1 VNNRKESM
9 MSSTVI
15 MEVAEKMGKSLE
27 AFKLELTK
35 IRTGRASLS
44 LLDGI
49 KVNAYGS
56 SMPLNQVGTLTI
68 PESRQIVIQPWDPQ
82 VMSSIEKAILKS
94 DLGLTPVND
103 GKVIRINIPQLTE
116 ERRKELVKIVKKIAE
131 EYRVAIRNHRRDAI
145 DTLKKQKKDK
155 EISED
160 EQFKLQD
167 EAQKETDSYIA
178 KIDKV
183 AAEKENEVM
192 EV

>member
-1 VNNRKESM
+1 
-9 MSSTVI
+9 MSSEVI
-15 MEVAEKMGKSLE
+15 IEVAEKMGKSLE
-27 AFKLELTK
+27 AFKYELTK

-49 KVNAYGS
+49 KVDAYGS
-56 SMPLNQVGTLTI
+56 VMPLNQVGSLTI

-116 ERRKELVKIVKKIAE
+116 ERRKELVKIVKKVAE

-160 EQFKLQD
+160 EQFKFQD
-167 EAQKETDSYIA
+167 ETQKETDSYIA

>member
-1 VNNRKESM
+1 
-9 MSSTVI
+9 MSSEII
-15 MEVAEKMGKSLE
+15 MEMAEKMENSLG
-27 AFKLELTK
+27 AFKSELTK

-49 KVNAYGS
+49 KVDAYGS
-56 SMPLNQVGTLTI
+56 PMPLNQVGTMTI

-82 VMSSIEKAILKS
+82 VMSGIEKAILKS

-116 ERRKELVKIVKKIAE
+116 ERRKELVKIVKKVAE
-131 EYRVAIRNHRRDAI
+131 EYRVAIRNHRREAI
-145 DTLKKQKKDK
+145 DTLKKQKKNK

-167 EAQKETDSYIA
+167 EAQKETDTSIA

-183 AAEKENEVM
+183 AVEKENEVM

>member
-1 VNNRKESM
+1 MNSE
-9 MSSTVI
+9 VI
-15 MEVAEKMGKSLE
+15 LEMVDKMDKSLD
-27 AFKLELTK
+27 AFKHELTK

-49 KVNAYGS
+49 KVEAYDS
-56 SMPLNQVGTLTI
+56 VLPLNQVGTLTI

-82 VMSSIEKAILKS
+82 VMSAIEKAILKS
-94 DLGLTPVND
+94 DLGLNPVND

-116 ERRKELVKIVKKIAE
+116 ERRKELVKIVKRVAE
-131 EYRVAIRNHRRDAI
+131 EYRVAVRNHRREAI
-145 DTLKKQKKDK
+145 DTFKKLKKNK

-167 EAQKETDSYIA
+167 EAQKETDTYIA
-178 KIDKV
+178 SIDKV
-183 AAEKENEVM
+183 AAEKESEVM

>member
-1 VNNRKESM
+1 
-9 MSSTVI
+9 MSSEVI
-15 MEVAEKMGKSLE
+15 MEMAEKMENSLG
-27 AFKLELTK
+27 AFKSELTK

-49 KVNAYGS
+49 KVEAYGS

-82 VMSSIEKAILKS
+82 VMSGIEKAILKS

-116 ERRKELVKIVKKIAE
+116 ERRKELVKIVKKVAE
-131 EYRVAIRNHRRDAI
+131 EYRVAVRNHRREAI
-145 DTLKKQKKDK
+145 DTLKKQKKNK

-160 EQFKLQD
+160 ELFKLQD
-167 EAQKETDSYIA
+167 EAQKETDTSIA

-183 AAEKENEVM
+183 AGEKENEVM

>member
-1 VNNRKESM
+1 
-9 MSSTVI
+9 MSSEVI
-15 MEVAEKMGKSLE
+15 MEMVDKMEKSLE
-27 AFKLELTK
+27 AFKAELTK

-49 KVNAYGS
+49 KVEAYGS
-56 SMPLNQVGTLTI
+56 PMPLNQVGTLTI

-82 VMSSIEKAILKS
+82 VMPAIEKAILKS
-94 DLGLTPVND
+94 ELGLTPVND

-116 ERRKELVKIVKKIAE
+116 ERRKELVKIVKKFAE
-131 EYRVAIRNHRRDAI
+131 EFRVAIRNHRRDAI
-145 DTLKKQKKDK
+145 DSFKKLKKNK

-167 EAQKETDSYIA
+167 EAQKETDIFVA

>member
-1 VNNRKESM
+1 
-9 MSSTVI
+9 MSSEVI
-15 MEVAEKMGKSLE
+15 MGMAEKMENSLG
-27 AFKLELTK
+27 AFKSELTK

-49 KVNAYGS
+49 KVEAYGAP
-56 SMPLNQVGTLTI
+56 MPLNQVGTLTI

-82 VMSSIEKAILKS
+82 VMSGVEKAILKS

-116 ERRKELVKIVKKIAE
+116 ERRKELVKIVKRVAE
-131 EYRVAIRNHRRDAI
+131 EYRVAVRNHRRDAI
-145 DTLKKQKKDK
+145 DTLKKQKKNK

-160 EQFKLQD
+160 ELFRLQD
-167 EAQKETDSYIA
+167 EAQKETDASIA

>member
-1 VNNRKESM
+1 
-9 MSSTVI
+9 
-15 MEVAEKMGKSLE
+15 MEMAEKMENSLG
-27 AFKLELTK
+27 AFKYELTK

-49 KVNAYGS
+49 KVEAYGS
-56 SMPLNQVGTLTI
+56 PMPLNQVGTMTI

-82 VMSSIEKAILKS
+82 VMSGIEKAILKS

-131 EYRVAIRNHRRDAI
+131 EYRVAVRNHRREAI
-145 DTLKKQKKDK
+145 DTLKKQKKNK

-160 EQFKLQD
+160 EQFRLQD
-167 EAQKETDSYIA
+167 EAQKETDASIA

>member
-1 VNNRKESM
+1 
-9 MSSTVI
+9 MSSEVI
-15 MEVAEKMGKSLE
+15 MQMAEKMENSLG
-27 AFKLELTK
+27 AFKSELSK

-49 KVNAYGS
+49 KVEAYGS
-56 SMPLNQVGTLTI
+56 PMPLNQVGTLTI

-82 VMSSIEKAILKS
+82 VMSGVEKAILKS

-116 ERRKELVKIVKKIAE
+116 ERRKELVKIVKKVAE
-131 EYRVAIRNHRRDAI
+131 EYRVAVRNHRREAI
-145 DTLKKQKKDK
+145 DILKKQKKNK

-160 EQFKLQD
+160 ELFRLQD
-167 EAQKETDSYIA
+167 EAQKETDASIA

-183 AAEKENEVM
+183 AGEKENEVM

>member
-1 VNNRKESM
+1 
-9 MSSTVI
+9 MSSEVI
-15 MEVAEKMGKSLE
+15 MEMAEKMENSLG
-27 AFKLELTK
+27 AFKSELTK

-49 KVNAYGS
+49 KVDAYGS
-56 SMPLNQVGTLTI
+56 PMPLNQVGTLTI

-82 VMSSIEKAILKS
+82 VMSAIEKAILKS

-116 ERRKELVKIVKKIAE
+116 ERRKELVKIVKKVAE
-131 EYRVAIRNHRRDAI
+131 EYRVAVRNHRREAI
-145 DTLKKQKKDK
+145 DTLKKQKKNK

-160 EQFKLQD
+160 ELFKLQD
-167 EAQKETDSYIA
+167 EAQKETDTSIA

-183 AAEKENEVM
+183 GGEKENEVM

>member
-1 VNNRKESM
+1 MGTE
-9 MSSTVI
+9 VI
-15 MEVAEKMGKSLE
+15 AATTEKMGKSLE
-27 AFKLELTK
+27 AFKQELTK

-49 KVNAYGS
+49 KVEAYGS

-82 VMSSIEKAILKS
+82 LMSGIEKAILKS
-94 DLGLTPVND
+94 ELGLTPVND

-116 ERRKELVKIVKKIAE
+116 ERRKELVKVVKKIAE
-131 EYRVAIRNHRRDAI
+131 EYRVAVRNHRRDAI
-145 DTLKKQKKDK
+145 DILKKQKKNK
-155 EISED
+155 EVSED
-160 EQFKLQD
+160 EQFRLQD
-167 EAQKETDSYIA
+167 EAQKETDSFIK

>member
-1 VNNRKESM
+1 
-9 MSSTVI
+9 MSSEVI
-15 MEVAEKMGKSLE
+15 MEMARKMEDSLE
-27 AFKLELTK
+27 AFKSELTR

-49 KVNAYGS
+49 KVEAYGS
-56 SMPLNQVGTLTI
+56 SMPLNQVGSLTI

-94 DLGLTPVND
+94 GLGLTPIND

-116 ERRKELVKIVKKIAE
+116 ERRKELVKIVKKVAE
-131 EYRVAIRNHRRDAI
+131 EYRVAVRNHRREAI
-145 DTLKKQKKDK
+145 DTLKKQKKNK

-160 EQFKLQD
+160 ELFKLQD
-167 EAQKETDSYIA
+167 EAQKKTDSSIA

-183 AAEKENEVM
+183 GAAKENEVM

>member
-1 VNNRKESM
+1 M
-9 MSSTVI
+9 MSSEVI
-15 MEVAEKMGKSLE
+15 MEVAEKMGNSLE
-27 AFKLELTK
+27 AFRSELTR

-49 KVNAYGS
+49 KVEAYGS

-94 DLGLTPVND
+94 ELGLTPVND

-116 ERRKELVKIVKKIAE
+116 ERRKELVKIVKKVAE
-131 EYRVAIRNHRRDAI
+131 EYRVAIRNHRREAI
-145 DTLKKQKKDK
+145 DTLKKQKKNK

-178 KIDKV
+178 KIDEV

>member
-1 VNNRKESM
+1 
-9 MSSTVI
+9 
-15 MEVAEKMGKSLE
+15 MEMAEKMENSLG
-27 AFKLELTK
+27 AFKYELSK

-49 KVNAYGS
+49 KVEAYGS
-56 SMPLNQVGTLTI
+56 PMPLNQVGTLTI

-82 VMSSIEKAILKS
+82 VMSGVEKAILKS

-116 ERRKELVKIVKKIAE
+116 ERRKELVKRVKKVAE
-131 EYRVAIRNHRRDAI
+131 EYRVAVRNHRREAI
-145 DTLKKQKKDK
+145 DTLKKQKKNK

-160 EQFKLQD
+160 EQFRLQD
-167 EAQKETDSYIA
+167 EAQKETDASIA

>member
-1 VNNRKESM
+1 MTSE
-9 MSSTVI
+9 VI
-15 MEVAEKMGKSLE
+15 MEMAEKMDKSLD
-27 AFKLELTK
+27 ALKQELTK

-49 KVNAYGS
+49 KVEAYGS

-82 VMSSIEKAILKS
+82 VMPNIDKAILKS
-94 DLGLTPVND
+94 ELGLTPVND

-116 ERRKELVKIVKKIAE
+116 ERRKELVRIVKKIAE
-131 EYRVAIRNHRRDAI
+131 EYRVAVRNHRRDAI
-145 DTLKKQKKDK
+145 DALKKQKKNK

-178 KIDKV
+178 KIDEV
-183 AAEKENEVM
+183 AAEKEKEVM

>member
-1 VNNRKESM
+1 M
-9 MSSTVI
+9 MNSEVI
-15 MEVAEKMGKSLE
+15 LEMADKMDKSLD
-27 AFKLELTK
+27 AFKHELTK

-49 KVNAYGS
+49 KVEAYGS
-56 SMPLNQVGTLTI
+56 SLPLNQVGSLTI

-82 VMSSIEKAILKS
+82 VMASIEKAILKS
-94 DLGLTPVND
+94 ELGVTPVND

-116 ERRKELVKIVKKIAE
+116 ERRRELVKIVKRVAE
-131 EYRVAIRNHRRDAI
+131 EYRVAVRNHRREAI
-145 DTLKKQKKDK
+145 DVLKKLKKNK

-167 EAQKETDSYIA
+167 EAQKETDSCIA

-183 AAEKENEVM
+183 AAEKESEVM

>member
-1 VNNRKESM
+1 
-9 MSSTVI
+9 MSSEVI
-15 MEVAEKMGKSLE
+15 MEMAEKMENSLG
-27 AFKLELTK
+27 AFKSELTK

-49 KVNAYGS
+49 KVDAYGS
-56 SMPLNQVGTLTI
+56 PMPLNQVGTLTI

-82 VMSSIEKAILKS
+82 VMSGVEKAILKS

-116 ERRKELVKIVKKIAE
+116 ERRKELVKIVKKVAE
-131 EYRVAIRNHRRDAI
+131 EYRVAVRNHRREAI
-145 DTLKKQKKDK
+145 DTLKKQKKNK

-167 EAQKETDSYIA
+167 EAQKETDTSIA

-183 AAEKENEVM
+183 AVEKENEVM

>member
-1 VNNRKESM
+1 
-9 MSSTVI
+9 MSSEVI
-15 MEVAEKMGKSLE
+15 MEMAEKMENSLG
-27 AFKLELTK
+27 AFKYELTK

-49 KVNAYGS
+49 KVEAYGS
-56 SMPLNQVGTLTI
+56 PMPLNQVGTMTI

-82 VMSSIEKAILKS
+82 VMSGIEKAILKS

-131 EYRVAIRNHRRDAI
+131 EYRVAVRNHRREAI
-145 DTLKKQKKDK
+145 DTLKKQKKNK

-167 EAQKETDSYIA
+167 EAQKETDASIA